1 MKLQFL
7 FSFLFLFSFGNTQNV
22 RDYIKEYKALA
33 IDEMHRYNIPASIT
47 LAQGILESGSGS
59 SKLARE
65 ANNHFGIKC
74 HVNWTGGKSY
84 HDDDLK
90 QECFRKYNSV
100 FDSFRDHSLF
110 LSGRKRYSFLF
121 DLRKTDYKSWA
132 KGLQKAGY
140 ATNKTYAKSLIN
152 LIKEYDLSQYDK
164 KRIKKQDVNQFVDY
178 QSKIYEKNYT
188 KYILAETGQFYDDI
202 AEEYGLWLWELLR
215 YNESEFDRLLKTGE
229 KVYLQPKRRQGIK
242 NTHVVLEGETMY
254 SISQMYGIKL
264 KHLYKK
270 NRMIFGTEPYI
281 GQKLNLIKKI
291 KFN

>member
-1 MKLQFL
+1 
-7 FSFLFLFSFGNTQNV
+7 
-22 RDYIKEYKALA
+22 
-33 IDEMHRYNIPASIT
+33 
-47 LAQGILESGSGS
+47 
-59 SKLARE
+59 E

-74 HVNWTGGKSY
+74 HVNWTGAKSY

-121 DLRKTDYKSWA
+121 DLRKTDYKAWA

-140 ATNKTYAKSLIN
+140 ATNKSYAKSLIN
-152 LIKEYDLSQYDK
+152 LIKEYDLAQYDK
-164 KRIKKQDVNQFVDY
+164 KRIKKQDVNQFVDH

-215 YNESEFDRLLKTGE
+215 YNESEFDRLLKDGE

-264 KHLYKK
+264 KHLY
-270 NRMIFGTEPYI
+270 
-281 GQKLNLIKKI
+281 
-291 KFN
+291 

>member
-1 MKLQFL
+1 MKLQLLFFL
-7 FSFLFLFSFGNTQNV
+7 LLLFSFGNTQNV

-74 HVNWTGGKSY
+74 HVNWTGAKSY

-121 DLRKTDYKSWA
+121 DLRKTDYKAWA

-140 ATNKTYAKSLIN
+140 ATNKSYAKSLIN
-152 LIKEYDLSQYDK
+152 LIKEYDLAQYDK
-164 KRIKKQDVNQFVDY
+164 KRIKKQDVNQFVN

-215 YNESEFDRLLKTGE
+215 YNESEFDRLLKDGE